1 MSALEMFDWIMRAF
15 VMGLVGMLW
24 NRVNKSVT
32 KEEMKEYV
40 FLHTSPMLEAIK
52 ENTEA
57 LKAMTGA
64 FHNVDKK
71 LDKIEVELEY
81 VKKNDD

>member
-1 MSALEMFDWIMRAF
+1 MDGLEIIDWITRAF
-15 VMGLVGMLW
+15 IVGLVGMLW
-24 NRVNKSVT
+24 SKANNSVT
-32 KEEMKEYV
+32 KDEMKEYV
-40 FLHTSPMLEAIK
+40 KMHTDPMLVAIK

-57 LKAMTGA
+57 LKAMTSA

-81 VKKNDD
+81 VKKTDD